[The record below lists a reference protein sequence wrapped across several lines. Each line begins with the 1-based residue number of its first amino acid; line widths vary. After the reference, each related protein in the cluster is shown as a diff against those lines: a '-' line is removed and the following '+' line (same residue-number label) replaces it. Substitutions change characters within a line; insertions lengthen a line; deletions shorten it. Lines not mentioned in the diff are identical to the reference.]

1 MSAQSSRTG
10 KQCLEHGD
18 NLPKRGSTTTRTM
31 LPILVRTCLFSICWI
46 RSATYYLPL
55 YVFRG
60 DHLLCARLRSSNRG
74 AAHGV
79 VPELKRIVSR
89 LRKGKG
95 YHSTDTVL
103 DLKQLGLRS
112 YLSEPARKRRRRW
125 QGWVDTQLAV
135 YGNQRRIRSVRGQRL
150 QRQSSE
156 RVERP
161 FAHQAR
167 DRRAAS
173 DLRPG
178 PRQCAQVTASAD
190 MGNQSRSFDTL
201 SDRCRTPR
209 SLQARGVPSIVAPL
223 VGWSAF
229 GRPLK
234 RFRAPLRLHP
244 SICASTIHHQPI

>member
-1 MSAQSSRTG
+1 MLDPVRNILPAAVRLPWRSPAVCATSLIESRG
-10 KQCLEHGD
+10 R
-18 NLPKRGSTTTRTM
+18 PRG
-31 LPILVRTCLFSICWI
+31 
-46 RSATYYLPL
+46 
-55 YVFRG
+55 
-60 DHLLCARLRSSNRG
+60 G
-74 AAHGV
+74 AGAEADRQ
-79 VPELKRIVSR
+79 PAAE
-89 LRKGKG
+89 GKG